1 MRVFRGVALVGAEF
15 VEIVVM
21 GDVVF
26 GSDLFV
32 DRVIAFYGNEFA
44 VRLNGAGVRE
54 DRGEAF
60 ADEGSGSG
68 DTQTAQKIPSVEI
81 EIFRSNV
88 GAGEFR
94 LVLDEHVSCLEV
106 LAADAGCLWLI
117 EYARLG
123 ALDAE
128 KAARFPGMGARVV

>member
-1 MRVFRGVALVGAEF
+1 MRSSSGASLRISSIENFRGVFTSPSTETVQGE
-15 VEIVVM
+15 
-21 GDVVF
+21 VF
-26 GSDLFV
+26 GSDFFA
-32 DRVIAFYGNEFA
+32 DGVIAFYGSEFA

-88 GAGEFR
+88 GVGEFR

-106 LAADAGCLWLI
+106 LAADAGCPSLI

-123 ALDAE
+123 A
-128 KAARFPGMGARVV
+128 